1 MPQPES
7 PGKSEVVVS
16 IDGVSKKIH
25 RGSHTVAELK
35 RLLGV
40 DPLLGLDQEIDGTL
54 TPLADDQRVTIKG
67 GEVFFSHARTGGSSS

>member
-7 PGKSEVVVS
+7 HGESEVAVS

-40 DPLLGLDQEIDGTL
+40 DPLLDLDQEVGGVL
-54 TPLADDQRVTIKG
+54 TPLTNEQRVTIKG
-67 GEVFFSHARTGGSSS
+67 GEIFFSHARTGGSS